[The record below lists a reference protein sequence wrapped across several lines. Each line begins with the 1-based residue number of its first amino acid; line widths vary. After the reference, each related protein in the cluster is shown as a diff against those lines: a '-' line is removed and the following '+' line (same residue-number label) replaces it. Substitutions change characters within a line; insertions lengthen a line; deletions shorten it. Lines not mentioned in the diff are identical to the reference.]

1 MMNAQEQIA
10 KILDKLGMKAPTF
23 AKSIG
28 LKYQRIVDISSGKT
42 KKISGIVA
50 NAIIAKYPE
59 FNLTW
64 LLTGQGE
71 MLKNITE
78 MSEGSLPAASEHP
91 SMTSS
96 QIKGKVPENVF
107 TGLTQEQVDKELKN
121 GIRDVIMEMYEK
133 GEAYPATIVRQYQDQ
148 IKELTRQVARLEY
161 QLQESGLKQTVSA
174 GSLGRTGGR
183 EREDESDK

>member
-1 MMNAQEQIA
+1 MSVKQRIIEFAKTQERSVRAFEIKAGLTVGYINAIRVSIQP
-10 KILDKLGMKAPTF
+10 DKLKC
-23 AKSIG
+23 
-28 LKYQRIVDISSGKT
+28 
-42 KKISGIVA
+42 
-50 NAIIAKYPE
+50 IASHYP
-59 FNLTW
+59 NLNTGW
-64 LLTGQGE
+64 LLTGEGE

-96 QIKGKVPENVF
+96 QKGKVPENVF
-107 TGLTQEQVDKELKN
+107 TGLTQEQVDKEMKN

-148 IKELTRQVARLEY
+148 IKELTKQVARLEY

-174 GSLGRTGGR
+174 GSLGRTGNR